1 MADSDRSRSP
11 VPMRNRLDSRGQP
24 PPQSFTILSEM
35 VWSYECCG
43 STLPEHATTSGPTSV
58 VDNPVRTSDD
68 GTYVDTTS
76 SSNQLGI
83 TAVSTN
89 STHQFL
95 ATYTSIPTAT
105 SMPSYYTLSTHTTVS
120 TDTALLAK
128 HTIHFSITAT
138 VNWHSKIGSWI
149 KATQQ
154 RSLQNL
160 RLRPQSTLARGP
172 GSLRQPED

>member
-24 PPQSFTILSEM
+24 LNHLPFFPRWCGPMSAAVRHYQNMPRPQTRPVWSTTQSGPQMMGRMWTPPVPPTSWASQQFPPTPPTNSLPPTLPYPPQHPL
-35 VWSYECCG
+35 
-43 STLPEHATTSGPTSV
+43 
-58 VDNPVRTSDD
+58 
-68 GTYVDTTS
+68 
-76 SSNQLGI
+76 
-83 TAVSTN
+83 
-89 STHQFL
+89 
-95 ATYTSIPTAT
+95 
-105 SMPSYYTLSTHTTVS
+105 PSYYTLSTHTTVS